1 MLTGPHYFAPTASKL
16 NDACS
21 KMKKERKKEMKKTET
36 EICND

>member
-21 KMKKERKKEMKKTET
+21 KRKKEKKEMKKTET